1 MNLKNAGSL
10 VARIDYVEST
20 GSTNTDLAEAAVMSA
35 ADYPDLSVLCAGSQS
50 SGRGR
55 AGRVWE
61 SAAGASL
68 SLSIL
73 VRPKGVSLDH
83 FGWLPILAG
92 LAASRFVT
100 GVLPGAEVGL
110 KWPNDVLVGDNKICG
125 VLSELI
131 GDGSGVVIG
140 VGLNL
145 TQGKDELPIEAATSL
160 RLEGASVSF
169 DAAVAGFLTEF
180 VALYEQFVNHRGDA
194 TASELRRSATASCLS
209 IGRRVRVMLPGDQ
222 TLEGRAIEIDDSG
235 RLLIAVDGE
244 QQLFAV
250 AAGDIVHLRHN

>member
-1 MNLKNAGSL
+1 MNLENAASL

-20 GSTNTDLAEAAVMSA
+20 GSTNTDLAEAAVVSA

-61 SAAGASL
+61 SAPGASL
-68 SLSIL
+68 SLSVL
-73 VRPKGVSLDH
+73 VRPKGVSLEH

-100 GVLPGAEVGL
+100 GVLPASEVGL
-110 KWPNDVLVGDNKICG
+110 KWPNDVLVGDSKICG
-125 VLSELI
+125 VLSELL

-145 TQGKDELPIEAATSL
+145 TQGKDQLPIEAATSL

-169 DAAVAGFLTEF
+169 EAAVTGFLTEF
-180 VALYEQFVNHRGDA
+180 VALYEQFVYYRGDA
-194 TASELRRSATASCLS
+194 TASELRRFATASCLS
-209 IGRRVRVMLPGDQ
+209 VGRRVRVMLPGDQ
-222 TLEGRAIEIDDSG
+222 TLEGRAVEIDDSG